1 MHITLVIYQY
11 VRNFCYK
18 MKASLFV
25 DFREVIAL
33 LFFFFNVSLWKLSKI
48 NKLLNKRQQELHIL
62 GHFDETVKNLFDF
75 GLFFPLYFCFIPT
88 QIRDLAEIETFYCK
102 FCSFIMTKKKFNM
115 KSHSIFGYSWSHR
128 KNKVPGGNWTS
139 ILTPVDFNPTII
151 CPYLTPINLKYL

>member
-102 FCSFIMTKKKFNM
+102 FCSFIMTKKNSTWRATVFLVTLGLTGRTKFQEVTELL
-115 KSHSIFGYSWSHR
+115 F
-128 KNKVPGGNWTS
+128 
-139 ILTPVDFNPTII
+139 
-151 CPYLTPINLKYL
+151 